1 MKRLAAIT
9 VLLTP
14 AVCAADYTA
23 SAPEWLPA
31 AVDSARG
38 IIHSWQQSA
47 EGVAKEL
54 QFFHSSLPPVGNST
68 ELPESPNGDAVIV
81 SDCGLLFD
89 AKTSRLVYV
98 GNVRMRDTRLT
109 LHARDSLYLH
119 LEELSGNGSKKQPN
133 ETAKPAPQKTA
144 AAAAQPTADTT
155 PAAPKAK
162 PAAPASKPA
171 ATAATPQATP
181 QPAPQATPPQLPL
194 HIETGSAEANVVDNR
209 IILFSPAG
217 EAPIVLTRGEDTLVA
232 TPSDTEPARILAD
245 KDGNILIEG
254 KEIFISYTSP
264 EQGKSTLRAGNGI
277 AFYHAGQH
285 SLYLSGAVEMTHPN
299 GKLNCTDSLCLVLTP
314 GESTAPAKSGFMS
327 QFTGMRLNGISAATA
342 KGNVVAETGGV
353 NGSLPGTVY
362 GDELVYNGETG
373 ACSVIG
379 SDCRLT
385 YGSHNVLYANEGV
398 FLLPNGDIELKGSDI
413 HGSYERPSQKK
424 DAAPV
429 QGTFRSGGYIVFH
442 AETGTISTDKG
453 FTARD
458 TELDFS
464 CTGPVQLELARKPG
478 TAKQEKKPG
487 LPNLAITEY
496 GDITTATAQGSVR
509 GKRMDGDKVISS
521 LAGEHAVINMEK
533 GSAVLTGSSDSP
545 AVMEHENNRIVATP
559 GDTPPVL
566 NLKENGDILL
576 TGKDI
581 SATLQGK
588 DGLTTATGTDSMM
601 LIRAENR
608 IETGSGVTIKAPS
621 AIITTKG
628 PLSAIL
634 LPGNDTDSKVFG
646 QHSFN
651 YIGVQSAHT
660 ASGGTVRTEKG
671 SMQCTGAIQL
681 TMDPNADANDE
692 MAGIQNAV
700 ANGNVMLLTKDK
712 DNRMMRASGDRLTIN
727 GKTGMKSLTG
737 REVILE
743 NEHNRHIVSGKGAAV
758 HVDKKNN
765 VRISGE
771 KHDTQVTKLKEQATK
786 NKQNNSKPTKK

>member
-1 MKRLAAIT
+1 MKRLAAIS

-14 AVCAADYTA
+14 AVYAVDLT
-23 SAPEWLPA
+23 STAPEWLPA
-31 AVDSARG
+31 AVDTARG
-38 IIHSWQQSA
+38 VIHGWQQST

-54 QFFHSSLPPVGNST
+54 QFFQSSLPPVGNST
-68 ELPESPNGDAVIV
+68 KLPESPNGDAVIV

-89 AKTSRLVYV
+89 AKESRLVYV

-109 LHARDSLYLH
+109 LHARDNLYLH
-119 LEELSGNGSKKQPN
+119 LEELSGSSAKKQPN
-133 ETAKPAPQKTA
+133 KTEAAAATAKPTATPKT
-144 AAAAQPTADTT
+144 
-155 PAAPKAK
+155 AAPKAK
-162 PAAPASKPA
+162 PAATAGKSA
-171 ATAATPQATP
+171 ATAAAPKSAPKET
-181 QPAPQATPPQLPL
+181 APQIPL

-217 EAPIVLTRGEDTLVA
+217 AAPIVLTRGEDTLVA
-232 TPSDTEPARILAD
+232 TPSDTTHARILAD

-254 KEIFISYTSP
+254 KDIFISYTSP
-264 EQGKSTLRAGNGI
+264 EQGKSTLHAKGGI

-285 SLYLSGAVEMTHPN
+285 SLHLSGAVEMTHPN

-314 GESTAPAKSGFMS
+314 GENPAPAKSGFMS
-327 QFTGMRLNGISAATA
+327 QFSGMRLNGITAATA

-353 NGSLPGTVY
+353 NGSQPGTVY

-373 ACSVIG
+373 ACSIVG
-379 SDCRLT
+379 SDCKLT

-398 FLLPNGDIELKGSDI
+398 YLLPNGDIELKGSDI

-424 DAAPV
+424 DASPV
-429 QGTFRSGGYIVFH
+429 QGTFRAAGHIVFH
-442 AETGTISTDKG
+442 AETGTITTEKG
-453 FTARD
+453 FTAKD
-458 TELDFS
+458 AELDFS
-464 CTGPVQLELARKPG
+464 CTGPLQLELARKDGAVMP
-478 TAKQEKKPG
+478 EKKPG
-487 LPNLAITEY
+487 MPNPAITAY
-496 GDITTATAQGSVR
+496 GDITAATAQGCVR
-509 GKRMDGDKVISS
+509 GKRINGDKVISE
-521 LAGEHAVINMEK
+521 LEGEHAVINMEK
-533 GSAVLTGSSDSP
+533 GSAVLTGSSDAP
-545 AVMEHENNRIVATP
+545 AVMVHENNRIVATP

-566 NLKENGDILL
+566 DLKENGDIHL

-588 DGLTTATGTDSMM
+588 DGLTTATGTGSMM

-608 IETGSGVTIKAPS
+608 IETGSGVTVKSPS

-628 PLSAIL
+628 PLSAVLIA
-634 LPGNDTDSKVFG
+634 GDDVDSKAFG
-646 QHSFN
+646 QHTFN
-651 YIGVQSAHT
+651 YVGIQSAHT

-671 SMQCTGAIQL
+671 SMQCSGEIQV

-692 MAGIQNAV
+692 MAGIQHAV

-712 DNRMMRASGDRLTIN
+712 DNRMLRASGDRLTVN

-758 HVDKKNN
+758 HVDGKNN

-771 KHDTQVTKLKEQATK
+771 KHDTQVTKLKEQTSK

>member
-1 MKRLAAIT
+1 MKRLAAISA
-9 VLLTP
+9 LLTP
-14 AVCAADYTA
+14 AVYAADLTA

-31 AVDSARG
+31 AVDTARG
-38 IIHSWQQSA
+38 VIHGWQKST

-54 QFFHSSLPPVGNST
+54 HFFQSSLPAAGNST

-89 AKTSRLVYV
+89 AKESRLVYV

-109 LHARDSLYLH
+109 LHARDNLYLH
-119 LEELSGNGSKKQPN
+119 LEELSGNSAKKQPN
-133 ETAKPAPQKTA
+133 KTEAAAATAKPTATPKT
-144 AAAAQPTADTT
+144 
-155 PAAPKAK
+155 AAPKAK
-162 PAAPASKPA
+162 PAATAGKSA
-171 ATAATPQATP
+171 ATAAAPKSAP
-181 QPAPQATPPQLPL
+181 KEAAPQIPL

-217 EAPIVLTRGEDTLVA
+217 AAPIVLTRGEDTLVA
-232 TPSDTEPARILAD
+232 TPSDTAPARILAD

-254 KEIFISYTSP
+254 KDIFISYTSP
-264 EQGKSTLRAGNGI
+264 EQGKSTLHAKGGI

-285 SLYLSGAVEMTHPN
+285 SLHLSGAVEMTHPN
-299 GKLNCTDSLCLVLTP
+299 GKLNCSDSLCLVLTP
-314 GESTAPAKSGFMS
+314 GENPAPTKSGFLS
-327 QFTGMRLNGISAATA
+327 QFSGMRLNGISAATA
-342 KGNVVAETGGV
+342 KGNVVAESGGV
-353 NGSLPGTVY
+353 NGSQPGTVY

-373 ACSVIG
+373 ACRVVG
-379 SDCRLT
+379 SDCKLT

-398 FLLPNGDIELKGSDI
+398 YLLPNGDIELKGSDI
-413 HGSYERPSQKK
+413 HGSYERPAQKK
-424 DAAPV
+424 GAAPV
-429 QGTFRSGGYIVFH
+429 QGTFRAAGHIVFH
-442 AETGTISTDKG
+442 AETGVITTEKG
-453 FTARD
+453 FTAKD
-458 TELDFS
+458 AELDFS
-464 CTGPVQLELARKPG
+464 CTGPLQLELARKADAAMP
-478 TAKQEKKPG
+478 EKKPG
-487 LPNLAITEY
+487 MPNLAITAY
-496 GDITTATAQGSVR
+496 GDITTATAQGCVR
-509 GKRMDGDKVISS
+509 GKRMNGGKVIS
-521 LAGEHAVINMEK
+521 AMEGEHAVIHMEK
-533 GSAVLTGSSDSP
+533 GSAVLTGNSDSP
-545 AVMEHENNRIVATP
+545 AVMVHENNRIVATP

-566 NLKENGDILL
+566 NLKENGDIHL

-588 DGLTTATGTDSMM
+588 DGLTTATGTGSMV

-608 IETGSGVTIKAPS
+608 IETGSGVTIKSPS

-628 PLSAIL
+628 SLSAIL
-634 LPGNDTDSKVFG
+634 QPGDESGVKAFG
-646 QHSFN
+646 QHTFN
-651 YIGVQSAHT
+651 YVGVQSAHT

-671 SMQCTGAIQL
+671 SMQCSGEIQV

-692 MAGIQNAV
+692 MAGIQHAV

-727 GKTGMKSLTG
+727 GQTGMKSLTG

-743 NEHNRHIVSGKGAAV
+743 NENNRHIVSGKGAAV

-771 KHDTQVTKLKEQATK
+771 KHDTQVTKLKEQTTK

>member
-1 MKRLAAIT
+1 MKRLAAIS

-14 AVCAADYTA
+14 AVYAADLT
-23 SAPEWLPA
+23 STAPEWLPA
-31 AVDSARG
+31 AVDTARG
-38 IIHSWQQSA
+38 IIHGWQQST

-54 QFFHSSLPPVGNST
+54 QFFQSSLPPVGNST

-89 AKTSRLVYV
+89 AKESRLVYV
-98 GNVRMRDTRLT
+98 GNVRMRDARLT
-109 LHARDSLYLH
+109 LHARDNLYLH
-119 LEELSGNGSKKQPN
+119 LEELSGNSAKKQPN
-133 ETAKPAPQKTA
+133 KTEAAAATAKPTATPKT
-144 AAAAQPTADTT
+144 
-155 PAAPKAK
+155 AAPKAK
-162 PAAPASKPA
+162 PAATAGKPA
-171 ATAATPQATP
+171 ATAAAPKEA
-181 QPAPQATPPQLPL
+181 APQIPL

-217 EAPIVLTRGEDTLVA
+217 AAPIVLTRGEDTLVA
-232 TPSDTEPARILAD
+232 TPSDTAPARILAD

-254 KEIFISYTSP
+254 KDIFISYSSP
-264 EQGKSTLRAGNGI
+264 EQGKSTLHAKGGI

-285 SLYLSGAVEMTHPN
+285 SLHLSGAVEMTHPN

-314 GESTAPAKSGFMS
+314 GENPTPTKSGFLS
-327 QFTGMRLNGISAATA
+327 QFSGMRLNGISAATA
-342 KGNVVAETGGV
+342 KGNVVVESGGV
-353 NGSLPGTVY
+353 NGSQPGTVY

-373 ACSVIG
+373 ACRVVG
-379 SDCRLT
+379 SDCKLT

-398 FLLPNGDIELKGSDI
+398 YLLPNGDIELKGSDI
-413 HGSYERPSQKK
+413 HGSYERPAQKK
-424 DAAPV
+424 GAAPV
-429 QGTFRSGGYIVFH
+429 QGTFRAAGHIVFH
-442 AETGTISTDKG
+442 AETGVISTEKG
-453 FTARD
+453 FTAKD
-458 TELDFS
+458 AELDFS
-464 CTGPVQLELARKPG
+464 CTGPLQLELARKDGAAMP
-478 TAKQEKKPG
+478 EKKPG
-487 LPNLAITEY
+487 MPNLAITAY
-496 GDITTATAQGSVR
+496 GDITTATAQGCVR
-509 GKRMDGDKVISS
+509 GKRMAGGKVISA
-521 LAGEHAVINMEK
+521 LEGEHAVIHMEK
-533 GSAVLTGSSDSP
+533 GSAVLTGSSDTP
-545 AVMEHENNRIVATP
+545 AVVVHENNRIVATP

-566 NLKENGDILL
+566 NLKENGDIHL

-588 DGLTTATGTDSMM
+588 DGLTTATGTGSMR

-608 IETGSGVTIKAPS
+608 IETGSGVTVKSPS

-634 LPGNDTDSKVFG
+634 IPGDGANGQAFG
-646 QHSFN
+646 QHTFN

-671 SMQCTGAIQL
+671 SMQCSGEIQV

-692 MAGIQNAV
+692 MAGIQHAV

-758 HVDKKNN
+758 HVDGKNN

-771 KHDTQVTKLKEQATK
+771 KHDTQVTKLKEQTSK

>member
-14 AVCAADYTA
+14 AVYAADYAA
-23 SAPEWLPA
+23 SAPEWLPD
-31 AVDSARG
+31 AVNSARG

-54 QFFHSSLPPVGNST
+54 QFFHSSLPPVSNST

-119 LEELSGNGSKKQPN
+119 LEELSGNSSKKQQN
-133 ETAKPAPQKTA
+133 EAAKPAPQKTA
-144 AAAAQPTADTT
+144 AATAQPTADTT
-155 PAAPKAK
+155 PAAPKTK
-162 PAAPASKPA
+162 PAAQAGKPA
-171 ATAATPQATP
+171 ATAA
-181 QPAPQATPPQLPL
+181 APQSAPKETAPLIPL

-217 EAPIVLTRGEDTLVA
+217 EDPIVLTRGEDTLVA
-232 TPSDTEPARILAD
+232 TPSDTTPARILAD
-245 KDGNILIEG
+245 KDGNVLIEG
-254 KEIFISYTSP
+254 KDIFISYTSP
-264 EQGKSTLRAGNGI
+264 EQGKSTLRARDGI
-277 AFYHAGQH
+277 VFYHAGQH
-285 SLYLSGAVEMTHPN
+285 SLHLSGAVEMTHPN

-327 QFTGMRLNGISAATA
+327 QFSGMRLNGISAATA
-342 KGNVVAETGGV
+342 RGNVVAETGGV

-385 YGSHNVLYANEGV
+385 YGSHNVLHTDEGV

-429 QGTFRSGGYIVFH
+429 QGSFRSGGPIVFH
-442 AETGTISTDKG
+442 AETGLITTEKG

-464 CTGPVQLELARKPG
+464 CTGPVQLELARKVGAAEP
-478 TAKQEKKPG
+478 EKKPG
-487 LPNLAITEY
+487 IPNLSITEF
-496 GDITTATAQGSVR
+496 GDITAVTAQGRVR
-509 GKRMDGDKVISS
+509 GKRMVGDKVISS
-521 LAGEHAVINMEK
+521 LEGEHAVINMEK
-533 GSAVLTGSSDSP
+533 GSAVLTGDSDTP
-545 AVMEHENNRIVATP
+545 AVMVHENNRIVATP
-559 GDTPPVL
+559 GDTPPML
-566 NLKENGDILL
+566 DLKENGDIIL

-581 SATLQGK
+581 SAALQGK

-628 PLSAIL
+628 PLSAVL
-634 LPGNDTDSKVFG
+634 LPGDDANGTVFG

-671 SMQCTGAIQL
+671 SMQCTGSIHL

-692 MAGIQNAV
+692 MAGVQSAV
-700 ANGNVMLLTKDK
+700 ANGDVMLLTKDR

-758 HVDKKNN
+758 HVDRKNN

-771 KHDTQVTKLKEQATK
+771 KHDTQVTRLREQTTK
-786 NKQNNSKPTKK
+786 NKQNNSKPKKK

>member
-14 AVCAADYTA
+14 AVHAADYA
-23 SAPEWLPA
+23 DSAPEWLPA

-38 IIHSWQQSA
+38 VIHSWQQST

-54 QFFHSSLPPVGNST
+54 QFFRSSLPSVSNST

-98 GNVRMRDTRLT
+98 GNVRMRETRLT
-109 LHARDSLYLH
+109 LHARDNLYLH

-133 ETAKPAPQKTA
+133 DAAKPAPQKAAETDTKTETA
-144 AAAAQPTADTT
+144 AT
-155 PAAPKAK
+155 PAPPKAK
-162 PAAPASKPA
+162 PATPAITPV
-171 ATAATPQATP
+171 ATAAAP
-181 QPAPQATPPQLPL
+181 QPAPQAAAPQVPL

-217 EAPIVLTRGEDTLVA
+217 ATPIVLTRGEDTLVA
-232 TPSDTEPARILAD
+232 TPSDTAPARILAD

-254 KEIFISYTSP
+254 KDIFISYTSP
-264 EQGKSTLRAGNGI
+264 EQGKSTLRAKGGI

-285 SLYLSGAVEMTHPN
+285 SLHLSGAVEMTHPN

-314 GESTAPAKSGFMS
+314 GEASAPTKSGFMN
-327 QFTGMRLNGISAATA
+327 QFSGMRLNGISGATA

-353 NGSLPGTVY
+353 NGSMPGTVY

-385 YGSHNVLYANEGV
+385 YGSHNVLHANEGV
-398 FLLPNGDIELKGSDI
+398 FLLPNGDIELRGSDI

-424 DAAPV
+424 DSAPV
-429 QGTFRSGGYIVFH
+429 QGTFRAAGHIVFH
-442 AETGTISTDKG
+442 AETGAITTEKG

-464 CTGPVQLELARKPG
+464 CTGPVQLELARKAG
-478 TAKQEKKPG
+478 AAKTEKKPG
-487 LPNLAITEY
+487 LPNLTITEY
-496 GDITTATAQGSVR
+496 GDITAATAQGSVR

-521 LAGEHAVINMEK
+521 LEGEHAIINMGK
-533 GSAVLTGSSDSP
+533 GSAVLTGGSDSP
-545 AVMEHENNRIVATP
+545 AVMVHENNRIVATP

-566 NLKENGDILL
+566 DLKENGDILL

-588 DGLTTATGTDSMM
+588 DGLTTASGTGSMQ

-634 LPGNDTDSKVFG
+634 LPGDDTDSKVFG

-671 SMQCTGAIQL
+671 SMQCTGSIQM
-681 TMDPNADANDE
+681 TMNPNAAANDE

-712 DNRMMRASGDRLTIN
+712 DNRMMRASGDRLTID

-743 NEHNRHIVSGKGAAV
+743 NESNRHIVSGKGAAV
-758 HVDKKNN
+758 QVDGKNN

-771 KHDTQVTKLKEQATK
+771 KHDTQVTRLKEQTTK